1 MLFIAPALFSYAL
14 AAQAC
19 TTLAIQDKQ
28 GDIFHGR
35 TLEYMQDLPS
45 WLTYYP
51 AGTQFDKKTPDG
63 SQGVSYQA
71 KYPILAITSTITD
84 GDSRDILEGMNSAGL
99 SFSENMIMNAQLP
112 PLPASEYKQAIPVT
126 SLGEWALARF
136 ATVGE
141 VKQAIKEGK
150 FWSPELHRFGDLKSP
165 FHQAIPVTSLGEW
178 ALARFA
184 TVGEVKQAIKEGKF
198 WSPELHRFGDL
209 KSPFHYAFYDKKGG
223 SIVVEVENGKFHVY
237 DNPTRVM
244 TNGPAF
250 PWHLTNLNNYTQLTN
265 VDRSSG
271 TLGGIKV
278 MQPDSGIAIAD
289 LPSSDTSVSRFIRGV
304 YYTTYAPQATSAHD
318 AMNTLA
324 HIMSRFDRPK
334 NITVDYMG
342 SEGEGNATRKPVSE
356 YTVWT
361 TLSDLTHGEMMV
373 RGYNDINYKTWS
385 LSQFKNA
392 TAPVFEKI
400 NVKG

>member
-1 MLFIAPALFSYAL
+1 MKKSKAMLFIAPALFSYAL

-63 SQGVSYQA
+63 SQGISYQA

-112 PLPASEYKQAIPVT
+112 PLPASEYK
-126 SLGEWALARF
+126 
-136 ATVGE
+136 
-141 VKQAIKEGK
+141 
-150 FWSPELHRFGDLKSP
+150 
-165 FHQAIPVTSLGEW
+165 QAIPVTSLGEW

-361 TLSDLTHGEMMV
+361 TLSDLMHGEMMV
-373 RGYNDINYKTWS
+373 RGYNDINYKTVS
-385 LSQFKNA
+385 FS
-392 TAPVFEKI
+392 V
-400 NVKG
+400 

>member
-1 MLFIAPALFSYAL
+1 MKKNKALLFIAPALFSYAM
-14 AAQAC
+14 ASQAC

-51 AGTQFDKKTPDG
+51 AGTQFDKKAPDG
-63 SQGVSYQA
+63 KQGVSYQA

-99 SFSENMIMNAQLP
+99 SFSENMIMDAQLP
-112 PLPASEYKQAIPVT
+112 PLPADEYKQAIPVT

-141 VKQAIKEGK
+141 VKQA
-150 FWSPELHRFGDLKSP
+150 
-165 FHQAIPVTSLGEW
+165 V
-178 ALARFA
+178 
-184 TVGEVKQAIKEGKF
+184 KEGKF

-223 SIVVEVENGKFHVY
+223 SIVVEVENGKIHVY

-289 LPSSDTSVSRFIRGV
+289 LPSSDTSVSRFVRGV
-304 YYTTYAPQATSAHD
+304 YYTTYAPQATSAHE

-334 NITVDYMG
+334 N
-342 SEGEGNATRKPVSE
+342 
-356 YTVWT
+356 
-361 TLSDLTHGEMMV
+361 
-373 RGYNDINYKTWS
+373 
-385 LSQFKNA
+385 
-392 TAPVFEKI
+392 
-400 NVKG
+400 VKG

>member
-1 MLFIAPALFSYAL
+1 MMKKSKAMLFIAPALFSYAL

-63 SQGVSYQA
+63 SQGISYQA

-141 VKQAIKEGK
+141 V
-150 FWSPELHRFGDLKSP
+150 
-165 FHQAIPVTSLGEW
+165 
-178 ALARFA
+178 
-184 TVGEVKQAIKEGKF
+184 
-198 WSPELHRFGDL
+198 
-209 KSPFHYAFYDKKGG
+209 
-223 SIVVEVENGKFHVY
+223 
-237 DNPTRVM
+237 
-244 TNGPAF
+244 
-250 PWHLTNLNNYTQLTN
+250 
-265 VDRSSG
+265 
-271 TLGGIKV
+271 
-278 MQPDSGIAIAD
+278 
-289 LPSSDTSVSRFIRGV
+289 
-304 YYTTYAPQATSAHD
+304 
-318 AMNTLA
+318 
-324 HIMSRFDRPK
+324 
-334 NITVDYMG
+334 
-342 SEGEGNATRKPVSE
+342 
-356 YTVWT
+356 
-361 TLSDLTHGEMMV
+361 
-373 RGYNDINYKTWS
+373 
-385 LSQFKNA
+385 
-392 TAPVFEKI
+392 
-400 NVKG
+400 